1 MYIIYVWTHFSLLAT
16 LIGLPF
22 FPLQVDQFLMAEAL
36 ISVVLEQLASIT
48 RQQVQQQVKLV
59 VDVKK
64 EVANL
69 RDNFRAI
76 KAVLKDAEER
86 QVKEDSV
93 KLWLDNIRDVS
104 NEMEDVL
111 DDWNTEIL
119 KLQIEKQEKEDGN
132 ALDTTKKKVCLCIP
146 TAFFCSGQVTRFIS
160 RRDIAQKI
168 KDLNERLAKIA
179 NMRQNF
185 NFQYPKSGTELI
197 ERQKTTSFVDQTFG
211 RVDEK
216 ELLVDMLLSESNPE
230 GQSPIVIPIV
240 GMGGIGKTTL
250 SQLAYNDKRVQE
262 NFKDRIWVCVSD
274 PFDELNIAKT
284 ILARLGG
291 NVNSISSDL
300 DAFFECLQK
309 SIEGKKFLLV
319 LDDVWNQD
327 YMKWAN
333 LKLHLQKGVVG
344 SKIIVTT
351 RKEEVATMMG
361 APDNTINLKVLS
373 DENCW
378 SLFAGIAFTNRN
390 QDECQI
396 LEPIGREIVKKCKG
410 LPLVAKT
417 LGGLMRCKKA
427 KKEWQDVLSSEIWE
441 LDTME
446 QQVFQPLLL
455 SYYDLTPMIQRCLLY
470 CVTFPKDL
478 LIKKKVLI
486 ELWMSQG
493 FLGSVENKKKTI
505 IDVGESY
512 FDNLVMRSFFQ
523 NFKQDKFG
531 DIKQCQMHNI
541 VHDFLQYL
549 TKNECL
555 IVEVKGG
562 EKRIELPAD
571 NKLGHLTIT
580 FAPKGPFPVSLDHCQ
595 RLRTITTFDCKITSL
610 SRELILQLKCVR
622 TLNLSDNLIEEVPD
636 EVGVLVHLRYLD
648 LSDNWRLK
656 KLPDSL
662 CNLVN
667 LQTLRVDECHGLKK
681 LPEAMGKLTSLQHL
695 HAKIGRWPP
704 LKLPKS
710 IARLKSLRTLDLDVI
725 IGDEEGEG
733 EGEGE
738 GSRDEEGFRLS
749 DLRDMD
755 ELQGK
760 LRIELVG
767 KLKDS
772 AASDAEKAKLV
783 NKKHLL
789 HLGLGFPCESE
800 SEGNQSTIEEAVLN
814 ALQPNSNLESLWI
827 EGYDGS
833 TLYPNWT
840 SSLIN
845 LKSLTFSR
853 CNVCNHVPLSVL
865 GYLGSLETLTF
876 QHMEKVKKVGFEY
889 SLDHQVILFPNLKQ
903 LEFSFMGEWEECDD
917 DENDAT
923 SSSPTCFMPRLS
935 TLSIEY
941 CFKLKTLP
949 DFLPRKTPL
958 LQNLIINGCFIL
970 SESCKDR
977 QGPEWS
983 KISHI
988 PNIAIDGKI
997 VQKDGV
1003 WIIQEEESD
1012 EEIDS
1017 N

>member
-1 MYIIYVWTHFSLLAT
+1 
-16 LIGLPF
+16 
-22 FPLQVDQFLMAEAL
+22 MAEAL
-36 ISVVLEQLASIT
+36 ISVLLEQLASIT
-48 RQQVQQQVKLV
+48 IQLVQQQVKLV

-69 RDNFRAI
+69 THYFQAI
-76 KAVLKDAEER
+76 EAVLKDAEER
-86 QVKEDSV
+86 QVKEASV
-93 KLWLDNIRDVS
+93 KLWLDDLKDVS

-119 KLQIEKQEKEDGN
+119 RLQIEKQEKEAGN
-132 ALDTTKKKVCLCIP
+132 ALDKTKKKVCLCIP
-146 TAFFCSGQVTRFIS
+146 TAFFKSGQVS
-160 RRDIAQKI
+160 RVIFRHDIAKMI
-168 KDLNERLAKIA
+168 KELNDRLATIA

-185 NFQYPKSGTELI
+185 QFQYTKSGTEHI

-216 ELLVDMLLSESNPE
+216 ELLVGKLLSKSNPE

-333 LKLHLQKGVVG
+333 LKLHLQKGAVG

-351 RKEEVATMMG
+351 RKEEVARMMG

-378 SLFAGIAFTNRN
+378 SLFAGIAFANSN
-390 QDECQI
+390 QDECRN

-410 LPLVAKT
+410 LPLLAKV
-417 LGGLMRCKKA
+417 LGGLMRSKKT
-427 KKEWQDVLSSEIWE
+427 KKEWQDVLSSKIWE
-441 LDTME
+441 LDIVE
-446 QQVFQPLLL
+446 KQVFQPLLL
-455 SYYDLTPMIQRCLLY
+455 SYYDLTPMIKRCLLY
-470 CVTFPKDL
+470 CVTFPKDH
-478 LIKKKVLI
+478 IIDKEVLI

-493 FLGSVENKKKTI
+493 LVGSVGNKEKTM
-505 IDVGESY
+505 IDIGESY
-512 FDNLVMRSFFQ
+512 FDNLAMRSFFQ
-523 NFKQDKFG
+523 NFEEDEFG
-531 DIKQCQMHNI
+531 DINRCQMHDI

-555 IVEVKGG
+555 IVEFKGG
-562 EKRIELPAD
+562 EERVELP
-571 NKLGHLTIT
+571 NKLGHLTIM
-580 FAPKGPFPVSLDHCQ
+580 FAPEGPFPLSFDHCQ
-595 RLRTITTFDCKITSL
+595 RLRTITTFNCKITSL

-622 TLNLSDNLIEEVPD
+622 TLNLSRNDIEEVPD
-636 EVGVLVHLRYLD
+636 EVGGLVRLRYLD
-648 LSDNWRLK
+648 LSYNEKLK

-667 LQTLRVDECHGLKK
+667 LQTLRLDECPGLEK

-695 HAKIGRWPP
+695 HAKRSTD

-710 IARLKSLRTLDLDVI
+710 IARLKSLRTLDPWVLI
-725 IGDEEGEG
+725 EGEG
-733 EGEGE
+733 GL
-738 GSRDEEGFRLS
+738 RLS

-755 ELQGK
+755 ELQGT
-760 LRIELVG
+760 LLIGLVG

-772 AASDAEKAKLV
+772 AASDAEEAKLV

-789 HLGLGFPCESE
+789 HLTLGFACESE
-800 SEGNQSTIEEAVLN
+800 SAIQEAVLN
-814 ALQPNSNLESLWI
+814 ALLPNSNLVSLKI
-827 EGYDGS
+827 LGYGGS
-833 TLYPNWT
+833 TLSYPNWT
-840 SSLIN
+840 SLIN
-845 LKSLTFSR
+845 LKSLTFSYG
-853 CNVCNHVPLSVL
+853 NVCKYVPLSVL
-865 GYLGSLETLTF
+865 GYLGSLETLRF
-876 QHMEKVKKVGFEY
+876 KDMRKVKKVGFEY

-903 LEFSFMGEWEECDD
+903 LQFEGMWEWEEWDHH

-935 TLSIEY
+935 TLSIWN
-941 CFKLKTLP
+941 CHKLKTLP
-949 DFLPRKTPL
+949 DFLRRRKTPL
-958 LQNLIINGCFIL
+958 LQNLIIGYSCDIL
-970 SESCKDR
+970 SQSCKDR

-988 PNIAIDGKI
+988 PNIQIDEET
-997 VQKDGV
+997 VQEDGV
-1003 WIIQEEESD
+1003 WIEQED
-1012 EEIDS
+1012 
-1017 N
+1017 

>member
-1 MYIIYVWTHFSLLAT
+1 
-16 LIGLPF
+16 
-22 FPLQVDQFLMAEAL
+22 MAEAL
-36 ISVVLEQLASIT
+36 ISVLLEQLASIIH
-48 RQQVQQQVKLV
+48 QQVQQQVKLV

-69 RDNFRAI
+69 NDNFRAI

-93 KLWLDNIRDVS
+93 KQWLDKLRDVS

-119 KLQIEKQEKEDGN
+119 RLQIEKQEKGGN
-132 ALDTTKKKVCLCIP
+132 TLDTTKKKVCLCIP
-146 TAFFCSGQVTRFIS
+146 AAFFCSGQVSRVIF
-160 RRDIAQKI
+160 RRDIAINI
-168 KDLNERLAKIA
+168 KDLNERLATIA
-179 NMRQNF
+179 KMRQDF
-185 NFQYPKSGTELI
+185 NFQYTKGGTEHI

-216 ELLVDMLLSESNPE
+216 ELLVGKLLSESNPE
-230 GQSPIVIPIV
+230 VQSPLVIPIV

-250 SQLAYNDKRVQE
+250 SQLAYNDEKVKA
-262 NFKDRIWVCVSD
+262 NFKIRIWVCVSD
-274 PFDELNIAKT
+274 PFDELNIAKA
-284 ILARLGG
+284 IIVALDG
-291 NVNSISSDL
+291 NVNSLSNDL
-300 DAFFECLQK
+300 EAFFQCVHK

-327 YMKWAN
+327 YKKWEQ
-333 LKLHLQKGVVG
+333 LKLPLQNGAVG

-351 RKEEVATMMG
+351 RKEEVARMMG

-378 SLFAGIAFTNRN
+378 SLFARIAFTNRN
-390 QDECQI
+390 QDECKT
-396 LEPIGREIVKKCKG
+396 LEPIGKEIVKKCKG

-417 LGGLMRCKKA
+417 LGGLMLCKKT

-441 LDTME
+441 LHTME

-455 SYYDLTPMIQRCLLY
+455 SYYDLTPMIKRCLLY
-470 CVTFPKDL
+470 CVTFPKDHV
-478 LIKKKVLI
+478 IKKKVLI

-493 FLGSVENKKKTI
+493 FIGSVENKEKTM
-505 IDVGESY
+505 IDIGESY
-512 FDNLVMRSFFQ
+512 FDDLVMRSFFQ
-523 NFKQDKFG
+523 NFKEDKFG
-531 DIKQCQMHNI
+531 NIKQCQMHDI

-549 TKNECL
+549 TENECL
-555 IVEVKGG
+555 IVEFKGG
-562 EKRIELPAD
+562 EERIELP
-571 NKLGHLTIT
+571 NKLGHLTIM
-580 FAPKGPFPVSLDHCQ
+580 FAPEGRFPLSFDHCQ
-595 RLRTITTFDCKITSL
+595 RLRTITTFNCKITSL
-610 SRELILQLKCVR
+610 SRELILQSKCVR
-622 TLNLSDNLIEEVPD
+622 TLNLSRNDIEEVPD

-648 LSDNWRLK
+648 LSENERLQ

-667 LQTLRVDECHGLKK
+667 LQTLRVDWCQELEKLPEAMGKLISLQHLYAKGCRRLKKLPDKK

-695 HAKIGRWPP
+695 HAQGVSGLR
-704 LKLPKS
+704 LPKS
-710 IARLKSLRTLDLDVI
+710 IARLKSLRTLDLESVVI
-725 IGDEEGEG
+725 EGSGDEEGL
-733 EGEGE
+733 
-738 GSRDEEGFRLS
+738 RLS
-749 DLRDMD
+749 DLRDLD
-755 ELQGK
+755 ELQGELEIK
-760 LRIELVG
+760 LVG
-767 KLKDS
+767 ELKES

-789 HLGLGFPCESE
+789 HLRLWFYRGERD
-800 SEGNQSTIEEAVLN
+800 QSSIQEAVLN
-814 ALQPNSNLESLWI
+814 ALQPNSNLESLEI
-827 EGYDGS
+827 EGYGGS
-833 TLYPNWT
+833 TLYYPNWT

-853 CNVCNHVPLSVL
+853 CDVWKYVPLSVL
-865 GYLGSLETLTF
+865 GYLGSLETLRF
-876 QHMEKVKKVGFEY
+876 EGMEQVKKVGFEY

-903 LEFSFMGEWEECDD
+903 LQFFEMREWEEWDH

-935 TLSIEY
+935 TLSITY
-941 CFKLKTLP
+941 CKKLKTLP

-958 LQNLIINGCFIL
+958 LQNLIIRLCDIL
-970 SESCKDR
+970 SQSCKDR

-988 PNIAIDGKI
+988 PNITIGWKT

-1003 WIIQEEESD
+1003 WIEQED
-1012 EEIDS
+1012 
-1017 N
+1017 

>member
-1 MYIIYVWTHFSLLAT
+1 
-16 LIGLPF
+16 
-22 FPLQVDQFLMAEAL
+22 MAEAL
-36 ISVVLEQLASIT
+36 ISVLLEQLASIT
-48 RQQVQQQVKLV
+48 IQQVQQQVKLV

-64 EVANL
+64 EVAKL
-69 RDNFRAI
+69 THNFQAI
-76 KAVLKDAEER
+76 EAVLKDAEER
-86 QVKEDSV
+86 QVKEATV
-93 KLWLDNIRDVS
+93 KLWLDDLKDVS
-104 NEMEDVL
+104 NEMEGVL

-119 KLQIEKQEKEDGN
+119 RLQIEKQEKEAGN

-146 TAFFCSGQVTRFIS
+146 TAFFCSGQVSRVIF

-168 KDLNERLAKIA
+168 KDLNERLAPIA

-185 NFQYPKSGTELI
+185 NFQYRKSGTELI
-197 ERQKTTSFVDQTFG
+197 ERQKTTSFVNQTFG

-216 ELLVDMLLSESNPE
+216 ELLVGKLLSESNPE

-250 SQLAYNDKRVQE
+250 SQLAYNDEKVKA
-262 NFKDRIWVCVSD
+262 NFTNRIWVCVSD
-274 PFDELNIAKT
+274 PFDELNIAKA
-284 ILARLGG
+284 IIGALDG
-291 NVNSISSDL
+291 NVISISNDL
-300 DAFFECLQK
+300 EDFFECARK
-309 SIEGKKFLLV
+309 SIDGKKFLLV

-327 YMKWAN
+327 YRKWEN
-333 LKLHLQKGVVG
+333 LKLPLQNGVVG

-351 RKEEVATMMG
+351 RKEEVARMMG
-361 APDNTINLKVLS
+361 APNNTIYLKVLS

-378 SLFAGIAFTNRN
+378 SLFTRIAFTNRN

-417 LGGLMRCKKA
+417 LGGLMRCKKT
-427 KKEWQDVLSSEIWE
+427 KKEWQDVLSSEIWK
-441 LDTME
+441 LDIVE

-455 SYYDLTPMIQRCLLY
+455 SYYDLTPMIKRCLLY
-470 CVTFPKDL
+470 CVTFPKDH
-478 LIKKKVLI
+478 IIDKEDLI

-493 FLGSVENKKKTI
+493 FLGSVGNKEKTM
-505 IDVGESY
+505 IDIGESY

-523 NFKQDKFG
+523 NFAEDEFG
-531 DIKQCQMHNI
+531 DIKWCQMHDI

-562 EKRIELPAD
+562 EERIELP
-571 NKLGHLTIT
+571 NKLGHLTIM
-580 FAPKGPFPVSLDHCQ
+580 FAPKGPFPLSLDHCQ

-622 TLNLSDNLIEEVPD
+622 TLNLSRNDIEEVPD
-636 EVGVLVHLRYLD
+636 EVGGLVHLRYLD
-648 LSDNWRLK
+648 LSWNQRLK

-667 LQTLRVDECHGLKK
+667 LQTLRVDGCYALEK

-695 HAKIGRWPP
+695 HGPW

-710 IARLKSLRTLDLDVI
+710 IARLKSLRTLDLP
-725 IGDEEGEG
+725 IGIEGEG
-733 EGEGE
+733 E
-738 GSRDEEGFRLS
+738 DEEGLKLS

-760 LRIELVG
+760 LWIGLVG

-772 AASDAEKAKLV
+772 DVSDAEKAKLV

-789 HLGLGFPCESE
+789 HLKLWFDQESE
-800 SEGNQSTIEEAVLN
+800 NQSTIEEAVLN

-827 EGYDGS
+827 GGYSGS
-833 TLYPNWT
+833 TVYSNWIF
-840 SSLIN
+840 SSIN
-845 LKSLTFSR
+845 LKSLTFSQ
-853 CNVCNHVPLSVL
+853 CNVCKYVSLSVL
-865 GYLGSLETLTF
+865 GYLGSLERLRF
-876 QHMEKVKKVGFEY
+876 EDMYEVKKVGFEY

-903 LEFSFMGEWEECDD
+903 LEFSGLEEWEEWDH

-923 SSSPTCFMPRLS
+923 SSSPTSFMPRLS
-935 TLSIEY
+935 TLSIDY
-941 CFKLKTLP
+941 CPKLKTLP
-949 DFLPRKTPL
+949 DFLPRKTLL
-958 LQNLIINGCFIL
+958 LQNMIITWCDIL
-970 SESCKDR
+970 SQSCKNR
-977 QGPEWS
+977 QGPEWY

-988 PNIAIDGKI
+988 PNIEINREI
-997 VQKDGV
+997 V
-1003 WIIQEEESD
+1003 
-1012 EEIDS
+1012 
-1017 N
+1017 

>member
-1 MYIIYVWTHFSLLAT
+1 MYIIYVWTHFSLLAP

-22 FPLQVDQFLMAEAL
+22 FPLQGDQFLMAEAL

-69 RDNFRAI
+69 NDNFRAI

-93 KLWLDNIRDVS
+93 KLWLDNLKDVS

-146 TAFFCSGQVTRFIS
+146 STFFCSGQVSRLIF

-168 KDLNERLAKIA
+168 KDLNERLATIA

-185 NFQYPKSGTELI
+185 NFQYTKSGTELI

-216 ELLVDMLLSESNPE
+216 EFLVRMLLSESNPE
-230 GQSPIVIPIV
+230 GQSPLVIPIV

-250 SQLAYNDKRVQE
+250 AQLAYNDEKVKA
-262 NFKDRIWVCVSD
+262 NFTKRIWVCVSD
-274 PFDELNIAKT
+274 PFDELNTAKA
-284 ILARLGG
+284 IIGALGVD
-291 NVNSISSDL
+291 VNSISNNL
-300 DAFFECLQK
+300 EAFFQSVHK
-309 SIEGKKFLLV
+309 SIKGEKFLLV
-319 LDDVWNQD
+319 LDDVWNPD
-327 YMKWAN
+327 YTKWEN
-333 LKLHLQKGVVG
+333 LKLPLQNGAVG

-351 RKEEVATMMG
+351 RKEEVARMMG
-361 APDNTINLKVLS
+361 APDNTIKLEVLS

-378 SLFAGIAFTNRN
+378 SLFTRIAFTNRK

-441 LDTME
+441 LDRME

-455 SYYDLTPMIQRCLLY
+455 SYYDLTPMIKRCLLY
-470 CVTFPKDL
+470 CVTFPKDHI
-478 LIKKKVLI
+478 IKRKVLI

-493 FLGSVENKKKTI
+493 FLVSVGNKEKTMTDI
-505 IDVGESY
+505 GESY

-523 NFKQDKFG
+523 NFEEDEFG
-531 DIKQCQMHNI
+531 DIIRCQMHDI

-555 IVEVKGG
+555 IVEFKGG
-562 EKRIELPAD
+562 EERIELP
-571 NKLGHLTIT
+571 NKLGHLTIM
-580 FAPKGPFPVSLDHCQ
+580 FAPEEPFPFSFDHCQ
-595 RLRTITTFDCKITSL
+595 RLRTITTFNCKITSL

-622 TLNLSDNLIEEVPD
+622 TLNLSDNDIKKVPD
-636 EVGVLVHLRYLD
+636 EVGGLVHLRYLD
-648 LSDNWRLK
+648 LSYNERLK

-667 LQTLRVDECHGLKK
+667 LQTLRVDGCMRLKK

-695 HAKIGRWPP
+695 HADIQKWPP

-710 IARLKSLRTLDLDVI
+710 IARLKSLRTLDLTVVI
-725 IGDEEGEG
+725 EGEEGL
-733 EGEGE
+733 
-738 GSRDEEGFRLS
+738 RLS

-760 LRIELVG
+760 LWIRLQG

-789 HLGLGFPCESE
+789 HLRLGFEWMESE
-800 SEGNQSTIEEAVLN
+800 VNQSTIQEAVLN
-814 ALQPNSNLESLWI
+814 ALQPNSNLESLRI
-827 EGYDGS
+827 SSSCS
-833 TLYPNWT
+833 TLCPNWT

-845 LKSLTFSR
+845 LKSVTFSY
-853 CNVCNHVPLSVL
+853 CDVCKYVPLSVL
-865 GYLGSLETLTF
+865 GDLGSLERLRF
-876 QHMEKVKKVGFEY
+876 EYIGEVKKVGFEY

-903 LEFSFMGEWEECDD
+903 LEFEGMREWEEWDH

-923 SSSPTCFMPRLS
+923 SSSPTRFMPRLS
-935 TLSIEY
+935 TLSIEW
-941 CFKLKTLP
+941 CDKLKTLP

-958 LQNLIINGCFIL
+958 LQNLIIYNCPIL
-970 SESCKDR
+970 SQSCKDR

-988 PNIAIDGKI
+988 PNIKIDLKTE
-997 VQKDGV
+997 QKDGV
-1003 WIIQEEESD
+1003 SIEQEEEID
-1012 EEIDS
+1012 EESDP

>member
-1 MYIIYVWTHFSLLAT
+1 
-16 LIGLPF
+16 
-22 FPLQVDQFLMAEAL
+22 MAEAL
-36 ISVVLEQLASIT
+36 ISVLLEQLASIT
-48 RQQVQQQVKLV
+48 IQQVQQQVKLV

-69 RDNFRAI
+69 THYFRAI
-76 KAVLKDAEER
+76 EAVLKDAEER
-86 QVKEDSV
+86 QVKEASV
-93 KLWLDNIRDVS
+93 KLWLDDLKDVS

-119 KLQIEKQEKEDGN
+119 RLQIETQEKEDGN

-146 TAFFCSGQVTRFIS
+146 TAFFCSGQVSRVIF

-168 KDLNERLAKIA
+168 KDLNERLATIA
-179 NMRQNF
+179 DIRQKF
-185 NFQYPKSGTELI
+185 NLQYTKSSTEHI

-216 ELLVDMLLSESNPE
+216 ELLVGKLLSKSNPE

-327 YMKWAN
+327 CMKWAN
-333 LKLHLQKGVVG
+333 LKLHLQKGAVG

-351 RKEEVATMMG
+351 RKEEVARMMG

-378 SLFAGIAFTNRN
+378 SLFAGIAFANSN
-390 QDECQI
+390 QDECRN

-417 LGGLMRCKKA
+417 LGGLMCCKKE

-441 LDTME
+441 LHTME
-446 QQVFQPLLL
+446 QHVFQPLLL
-455 SYYDLTPMIQRCLLY
+455 SYYDLTPMIKQCLLY
-470 CVTFPKDL
+470 CVTFPKDHV
-478 LIKKKVLI
+478 INRKVLI

-493 FLGSVENKKKTI
+493 FLVSIGNKKKTI
-505 IDVGESY
+505 IDIGESY
-512 FDNLVMRSFFQ
+512 FDDLIRRSFFQ
-523 NFKQDKFG
+523 NFKKDEFG
-531 DIKQCQMHNI
+531 DIEKCQMHDI

-549 TKNECL
+549 TRNECL
-555 IVEVKGG
+555 IVEFKGG

-571 NKLGHLTIT
+571 NKLSHLTIM
-580 FAPKGPFPVSLDHCQ
+580 FAPYSPFPFSFDHCQ
-595 RLRTITTFDCKITSL
+595 RLRTITTFNCKITSL
-610 SRELILQLKCVR
+610 SGELILQLKCVR
-622 TLNLSDNLIEEVPD
+622 TLNLSGNNIEEVPD

-648 LSDNWRLK
+648 LSSNRRLK

-667 LQTLRVDECHGLKK
+667 LQTLRVDGCDGLKK

-695 HAKIGRWPP
+695 HAQGIRH

-710 IARLKSLRTLDLDVI
+710 IARLKSLRTLDLWVVI
-725 IGDEEGEG
+725 
-733 EGEGE
+733 EGE
-738 GSRDEEGFRLS
+738 GSGDVEGFRLS
-749 DLRDMD
+749 ELRDMD

-760 LRIELVG
+760 LFIRFMG

-789 HLGLGFPCESE
+789 HLVLAFNFDESK
-800 SEGNQSTIEEAVLN
+800 GNQSTIQEVVLN
-814 ALQPNSNLESLWI
+814 ALQPNSNLESLQI
-827 EGYDGS
+827 RGYYGS
-833 TLYPNWT
+833 TLYYPNWT

-853 CNVCNHVPLSVL
+853 CHVFYYVPLSVL
-865 GYLGSLETLTF
+865 GYLGSLERLRF
-876 QHMEKVKKVGFEY
+876 ERMFEVKKVGFEY

-903 LEFSFMGEWEECDD
+903 LEFDYFPEWEEWDH

-949 DFLPRKTPL
+949 YFLPRKTPL
-958 LQNLIINGCFIL
+958 LQNLIISRCFIL
-970 SESCKDR
+970 SQSCKDR

-988 PNIAIDGKI
+988 PNITIEAKI
-997 VQKDGV
+997 VQNDGV
-1003 WIIQEEESD
+1003 
-1012 EEIDS
+1012 
-1017 N
+1017 

>member
-1 MYIIYVWTHFSLLAT
+1 
-16 LIGLPF
+16 
-22 FPLQVDQFLMAEAL
+22 MAEAL
-36 ISVVLEQLASIT
+36 ISVLLEQLASIIH
-48 RQQVQQQVKLV
+48 QEVQQQVKLV

-64 EVANL
+64 EVAKL
-69 RDNFRAI
+69 THNFRAI
-76 KAVLKDAEER
+76 EAVLKDAEER
-86 QVKEDSV
+86 QVKEASV
-93 KLWLDNIRDVS
+93 KLWLDDLKDVS

-119 KLQIEKQEKEDGN
+119 RLQIEKQEKEAGN

-146 TAFFCSGQVTRFIS
+146 TAFFKSGQVSRVIF

-168 KDLNERLAKIA
+168 KDLNERLATIA

-185 NFQYPKSGTELI
+185 NFQYTKSGTELI

-216 ELLVDMLLSESNPE
+216 ELLVGKLLSESNPE
-230 GQSPIVIPIV
+230 GQNPIVIPIV

-250 SQLAYNDKRVQE
+250 SQLAYNDEKVKASFT
-262 NFKDRIWVCVSD
+262 NRIWVCVSD
-274 PFDELNIAKT
+274 PFDELNIAKA
-284 ILARLGG
+284 IVGALGVD
-291 NVNSISSDL
+291 VNSISNDL
-300 DAFFECLQK
+300 EAFFQCVHK

-327 YMKWAN
+327 YRKWEK
-333 LKLHLQKGVVG
+333 LKLPLQNGAVG

-351 RKEEVATMMG
+351 RKEEVARMMG
-361 APDNTINLKVLS
+361 APDNTINLKLLS

-378 SLFAGIAFTNRN
+378 SLFARIAFTNRN
-390 QDECQI
+390 QDECKS
-396 LEPIGREIVKKCKG
+396 LEPIGKEIVKKCKG

-417 LGGLMRCKKA
+417 LGGLMCYKKT
-427 KKEWQDVLSSEIWE
+427 KKEWQDVLSSKIWE
-441 LDTME
+441 LDIVE
-446 QQVFQPLLL
+446 QQVFKPLLL
-455 SYYDLTPMIQRCLLY
+455 SYYDLTPMIKRCLLY
-470 CVTFPKDL
+470 CVTFPKDR
-478 LIKKKVLI
+478 IIDKEVLI

-493 FLGSVENKKKTI
+493 LLSLVVNKEKTM
-505 IDVGESY
+505 IDIGESY
-512 FDNLVMRSFFQ
+512 FDNLVIRSFFQ
-523 NFKQDKFG
+523 NFKEDKFG
-531 DIKQCQMHNI
+531 NIKQCQMHDI

-549 TKNECL
+549 AKNECL
-555 IVEVKGG
+555 IVEFKGG
-562 EKRIELPAD
+562 EERIELPPD
-571 NKLGHLTIT
+571 NKLGHLTIM
-580 FAPKGPFPVSLDHCQ
+580 FAPEGPFPLSLDHCQ

-622 TLNLSDNLIEEVPD
+622 TLNLSRNHIEEVPD

-648 LSDNWRLK
+648 LSSNYRLK

-667 LQTLRVDECHGLKK
+667 LQTLRVDWCSWLGK

-695 HAKIGRWPP
+695 HAQGIR

-710 IARLKSLRTLDLDVI
+710 IARLKSLRTLDVVI
-725 IGDEEGEG
+725 

-738 GSRDEEGFRLS
+738 GSGDEEGLRLS

-755 ELQGK
+755 ELQGE
-760 LRIELVG
+760 LTIFLVG

-789 HLGLGFPCESE
+789 HLTLWFYCESE
-800 SEGNQSTIEEAVLN
+800 STIEEAVLN
-814 ALQPNSNLESLWI
+814 VLQPNSNLESLQI
-827 EGYDGS
+827 RGYGGS
-833 TLYPNWT
+833 TLCPNWT

-845 LKSLTFSR
+845 LKSLIFIE
-853 CNVCNHVPLSVL
+853 CNVCKYVPLSVL
-865 GYLGSLETLTF
+865 GYLGSLETLRF
-876 QHMEKVKKVGFEY
+876 EEIYSVKKVGFEY

-903 LEFSFMGEWEECDD
+903 LEFSEMPVWEEWDHH

-935 TLSIEY
+935 TLSILG
-941 CFKLKTLP
+941 CSKLKTLP
-949 DFLPRKTPL
+949 DFLRRKTPL
-958 LQNLIINGCFIL
+958 LQNLIIFDCDIL
-970 SESCKDR
+970 SRSCKDR

-988 PNIAIDGKI
+988 PNIEIEEEP

-1003 WIIQEEESD
+1003 WIEQED
-1012 EEIDS
+1012 
-1017 N
+1017 